1 MRIQSM
7 RKAVTWA
14 LGSSLLAGVLY
25 GILTLTLTV
34 QPAYASSCNCAEER
48 SEAEVECFT
57 LGAGL
62 VWFDCLSNEWL
73 ALCSNNQEIGEPCSG
88 T

>member
-7 RKAVTWA
+7 RKTVTWA
-14 LGSSLLAGVLY
+14 LGSGLLAGVLY
-25 GILTLTLTV
+25 AILTLTLTV

-48 SEAEVECFT
+48 AEALNECFGM
-57 LGAGL
+57 GAGL
-62 VWFDCLSNEWL
+62 YWFDCLSTEWL
-73 ALCSNNQEIGEPCSG
+73 AQCSNLVEIGEPCSG